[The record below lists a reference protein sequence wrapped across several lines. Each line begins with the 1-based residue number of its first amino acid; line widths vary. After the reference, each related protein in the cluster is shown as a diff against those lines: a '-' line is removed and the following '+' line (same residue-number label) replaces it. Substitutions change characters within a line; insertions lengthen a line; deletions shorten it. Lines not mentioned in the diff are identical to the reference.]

1 MTDAAATRTTTT
13 ASVTRKARATGL
25 IDTIILAVVILLVW
39 QGLHE
44 LAGDVAVTSPF
55 DTIRHL
61 VAMMSEADFW
71 PHVWETL
78 AAFAQAL
85 IVSLFGGLAIGVLLG
100 GNRLAG
106 EVAEPI
112 LVALYSLP
120 KITLYP
126 VILLI
131 FGLGMEAKV
140 AFGAIHGIIPV
151 AIFTMN
157 AVRNV
162 PPVYLRTARALRLT
176 PTQVTTQVLIPAT
189 VPEIVSGFRIG
200 FALTMLGT
208 LIGELFASQ
217 RGIGFILLK
226 AMERND
232 VPTILAL
239 ALLLFLFATATSWLL
254 LWIDRRLH
262 QRV

>member
-1 MTDAAATRTTTT
+1 MTDATAAAP
-13 ASVTRKARATGL
+13 ASAPAAPRASGPL
-25 IDTIILAVVILLVW
+25 IDGVLTLLAILAAW
-39 QGLHE
+39 QGLHW
-44 LAGDVAVTSPF
+44 LAGEVAVASPAQSF
-55 DTIRHL
+55 ARL
-61 VAMMSEADFW
+61 GELLADPAF
-71 PHVWETL
+71 PGHVWETL
-78 AAFAQAL
+78 AAFLQAL
-85 IVSLFGGLAIGVLLG
+85 AVSLLG
-100 GNRLAG
+100 GLLIGVAIGGSRLAT

-120 KITLYP
+120 KITFYP
-126 VILLI
+126 VILLL

-157 AVRNV
+157 GVRNV
-162 PPVYLRTARALRLT
+162 PAVHLRTARALRMT
-176 PTQVTTQVLIPAT
+176 PWQTAARILVPST

-217 RGIGFILLK
+217 RGIGFLLLK

-232 VPTILAL
+232 TPTILAL
-239 ALLLFLFATATSWLL
+239 AVLLFAFATATSVALL
-254 LWIDRRLH
+254 ALDRRLH
-262 QRV
+262 RR